1 MKTCYVAALALAIA
15 VVSCKQDKRTGDII
29 TKKPVAEVHK
39 TIQKTGDYS
48 QTRHVN
54 WLGNNYSIVIQR
66 MAETSSTVVDDASG
80 NKYYDNKIIVRILRT
95 DGTEFFKREFKKS
108 DFSSYIDNSY
118 NEKGVL
124 LGVVF
129 DRAEGDNMYFAA
141 SVGSPDKLSD
151 EYVPLEVKVSRTGS
165 VSILKDTQQDAGGQQ
180 PTGDDEEMTE
190 D

>member
-1 MKTCYVAALALAIA
+1 MKTCYVAALVLAIA

-54 WLGNNYSIVIQR
+54 WLGNDYSIIVQR
-66 MAETSSTVVDDASG
+66 TAETNSTVVDEGSG
-80 NKYYDNKIIVRILRT
+80 NQYYNNKIVVRILRK
-95 DGTEFFKREFKKS
+95 DGTEFFKREFTKS
-108 DFSSYIDNSY
+108 DFSSYLDNSY
-118 NEKGVL
+118 NKKGVL

-129 DRAEGDNMYFAA
+129 DRVEGDNMYFAA

-151 EYVPLEVKVSRTGS
+151 EYIPLVVKVSRTGNAS
-165 VSILKDTQQDAGGQQ
+165 VLKDAQFDSGSSQQKS
-180 PTGDDEEMTE
+180 DDEEMSE

>member
-54 WLGNNYSIVIQR
+54 WLGNNYSIVVQR
-66 MAETSSTVVDDASG
+66 LAETSSTVVDDASG

-165 VSILKDTQQDAGGQQ
+165 VSILKDTQQDTGGQQ

>member
-54 WLGNNYSIVIQR
+54 WLGNDYSIVVQR
-66 MAETSSTVVDDASG
+66 MADISSTVVDDGSG
-80 NKYYDNKIIVRILRT
+80 NKYYNNKIIVRILRK
-95 DGTEFFKREFKKS
+95 DGTEFFKREFVKS
-108 DFSSYIDNSY
+108 DFSSYIDDSY
-118 NEKGVL
+118 NHKGVL

-141 SVGSPDKLSD
+141 SIGSPDRLSD
-151 EYVPLEVKVSRTGS
+151 EYVPLVVKISRAGHA
-165 VSILKDTQQDAGGQQ
+165 SILKDTQLDTGSEQQ
-180 PTGDDEEMTE
+180 KSDDEEMSE